1 MAGGMTMRRW
11 LAVLL
16 AVMALC
22 GCAGAEGAFSGASY
36 DAGLAVVGGEVYCA
50 APNVGLGFIPIWRV
64 DTRGLERVRS
74 RIGGWSALYALGD
87 ELLTVEPVL
96 NLGEMLGSIP
106 MSTHKAGRLDPTKG
120 KYRSLETYTWNKET
134 GVCNVFAAQGRAY
147 RDVRE
152 GDAHVLQR
160 LDDGEWT
167 TVAQWTGDH
176 AWVYETFCIIGDR
189 NADKPRYVAL
199 YDFSA
204 GQIHD
209 VTALD
214 RKYAL
219 TGSSLKAVLENGV
232 LYLLKDNGLT
242 ALNLSTGQAERLV
255 SLPEEMNSFILA
267 PEQLI
272 LLSSTRQ
279 QAWVLDRRCW
289 EIVSTVSM
297 TEYPHCAALVD
308 GKLYVY
314 SSYSDAGVEIID
326 LVKGESVHYPLQ

>member
-1 MAGGMTMRRW
+1 MKLRRW
-11 LAVLL
+11 IAQLLVLALF
-16 AVMALC
+16 C

-64 DTRGLERVRS
+64 DAQGLEKVRS

-87 ELLTVEPVL
+87 ELLTIEPVL
-96 NLGEMLGSIP
+96 NIGEMLGSIP
-106 MSTHKAGRLDPTKG
+106 TSTYRAGRLDPAKG
-120 KYRSLETYTWNKET
+120 KYRSLETYTWNTEA

-152 GDAHVLQR
+152 GDGHVLQR
-160 LDDGEWT
+160 LDNGEWT

-204 GQIHD
+204 GQLHD

-219 TGSSLKAVLENGV
+219 IGSSLEAVLENGV
-232 LYLLKDNGLT
+232 LYLLKGNGLT
-242 ALNLSTGQAERLV
+242 ALDLSTGQAEQV
-255 SLPEEMNSFILA
+255 VALPEEMNCFILT

-279 QAWVLDRRCW
+279 QAWVLDRRSW

-297 TEYPHCAALVD
+297 TEYPLCAALVD
-308 GKLYVY
+308 GRLYVY
-314 SSYSDAGVEIID
+314 GSYGDAGVEVID
-326 LVKGESVHYPLQ
+326 LATGESVHYPLQ

>member
-1 MAGGMTMRRW
+1 MKLRRW
-11 LAVLL
+11 IAQLLVLALF
-16 AVMALC
+16 C

-36 DAGLAVVGGEVYCA
+36 DADLAVVGGEVYCA

-64 DTRGLERVRS
+64 DAQGLEKVRS

-87 ELLTVEPVL
+87 ELLTIEPVL
-96 NLGEMLGSIP
+96 NIGEMLGSIP
-106 MSTHKAGRLDPTKG
+106 TSTYRAGRLDPAKG
-120 KYRSLETYTWNKET
+120 THCSLETYTWNTEA

-147 RDVRE
+147 REVRE
-152 GDAHVLQR
+152 GDGHVLQR
-160 LDDGEWT
+160 LDNGEWT

-204 GQIHD
+204 GQLHD

-219 TGSSLKAVLENGV
+219 TGSSLEAVLENGV
-232 LYLLKDNGLT
+232 LYLLKGNGLT
-242 ALNLSTGQAERLV
+242 ALNLSTGQAEQLV
-255 SLPEEMNSFILA
+255 SLPEEINSFILT

-279 QAWVLDRRCW
+279 QAWVLDRRSW

-297 TEYPHCAALVD
+297 TEYPLCAALVD
-308 GKLYVY
+308 GRLYVY
-314 SSYSDAGVEIID
+314 SSYGDAGVEVID
-326 LVKGESVHYPLQ
+326 LATGESVHYPLQ

>member
-1 MAGGMTMRRW
+1 MKLRSWIALLLVLGM
-11 LAVLL
+11 
-16 AVMALC
+16 LC
-22 GCAGAEGAFSGASY
+22 GCAVAEGAFSGAAY
-36 DAGLAVVGGEVYCA
+36 GPGMAIVQGEVYCA

-64 DTRGLERVRS
+64 TMDGLEKVHA
-74 RIGGWSALYALGD
+74 RIGGWNALYALGG

-96 NLGEMLGSIP
+96 NIGEMLGSVP
-106 MSTHKAGRLDPTKG
+106 ASTCEAGWLDPATG
-120 KYRSLETYTWNKET
+120 KKCNIASYTWNTED

-152 GDAHVLQR
+152 GDAHMLQR
-160 LDDGEWT
+160 LDDGKWT
-167 TVAQWTGDH
+167 TVAQWTGDK

-189 NADKPRYVAL
+189 NADKPQYVAL
-199 YDFSA
+199 YEFSN

-219 TGSSLKAVLENGV
+219 TGSSLEAVLESGV
-232 LYLLKDNGLT
+232 LYLLKGNGLT

-255 SLPEEMNSFILA
+255 SLPEEMNSFILT

-279 QAWVLDRRCW
+279 QAWVLDRHSW
-289 EIVSTVSM
+289 EIVGTVSM
-297 TEYPHCAALVD
+297 TEYPLHAALVD
-308 GKLYVY
+308 DRLYVY
-314 SSYSDAGVEIID
+314 NSYGDAGVEIIELD
-326 LVKGESVHYPLQ
+326 TGESVHYPLK

>member
-1 MAGGMTMRRW
+1 MKLRCWMI
-11 LAVLL
+11 LL
-16 AVMALC
+16 MVMALLC
-22 GCAGAEGAFSGASY
+22 GCAGAEGAFSGASH

-50 APNVGLGFIPIWRV
+50 APNVGLGFIPIWRLNAQ
-64 DTRGLERVRS
+64 GLEKVCS
-74 RIGGWSALYALGD
+74 RIGGWRALYALGD
-87 ELLTVEPVL
+87 ELLTIEPVL
-96 NLGEMLGSIP
+96 NIGEMLGSIP
-106 MSTHKAGRLDPTKG
+106 TSTYAVGRLAPTTG
-120 KYRSLETYTWNKET
+120 KKSNIASYTWNTED
-134 GVCNVFAAQGRAY
+134 GVCNIFAAQGRAY

-152 GDAHVLQR
+152 GDGHVLQR

-189 NADKPRYVAL
+189 NADNPRYVAL

-209 VTALD
+209 VTVLD

-219 TGSSLKAVLENGV
+219 TGSSLEAVLENGV
-232 LYLLKDNGLT
+232 LYLLKDDGLT
-242 ALNLSTGQAERLV
+242 ALNLATGQVERVV
-255 SLPEEMNSFILA
+255 SLPEEMNSFILT

-279 QAWVLDRRCW
+279 HAWVLDRRSW

-297 TEYPHCAALVD
+297 TEYPLYAALVD
-308 GKLYVY
+308 GRLYVY
-314 SSYSDAGVEIID
+314 CSYGDAGVEIID
-326 LVKGESVHYPLQ
+326 LATGESVHCPLN